1 MISRERASGF
11 LKEQR
16 LPIIITVLALLLAV
30 SVGLVPVLNSENE
43 SAAVQQVDRQAEL
56 AVLDERLTALETAA
70 TDGGG
75 TVGPALRAELDLIAK
90 GLLNQTGR
98 VSKLKKLTAPLAGDS
113 LSMSPALRA
122 ELDLIA
128 KGLLNQTG
136 RVSKLKKLT
145 APLADGS
152 LSMSPAL
159 RAELDLIAKGLLNQ
173 TSRVSKLK
181 KNVSALMPL
190 PEQLDRIDLQ
200 VINLSKAVGQLH
212 LRFRAMTT
220 QTPSTADELIDI
232 RDQMTKI
239 QDQVDDIRTSLAGTT
254 ERLDGS
260 VAAGSDEKEP
270 LLAIEAKL
278 DQILRSISE

>member
-43 SAAVQQVDRQAEL
+43 SVAVQQVDRQAEL
-56 AVLDERLTALETAA
+56 AMLDERLTALETAA

-98 VSKLKKLTAPLAGDS
+98 VSKLKKLTAPLAD
-113 LSMSPALRA
+113 
-122 ELDLIA
+122 D
-128 KGLLNQTG
+128 
-136 RVSKLKKLT
+136 
-145 APLADGS
+145 S

-239 QDQVDDIRTSLAGTT
+239 QDQVDDIRTSLAVTT

-260 VAAGSDEKEP
+260 VAVGSDEEEP